1 MVNINKKLKQLEKIK
16 EEIALEKQKV
26 EQDLGREVITAL
38 DLDYDQLNK
47 KKMKDL
53 ATQFKSFYDSLD
65 QQSFDNN
72 EDGLKTNA
80 TN

>member
-1 MVNINKKLKQLEKIK
+1 MVNINKKLEQLEKIK
-16 EEIALEKQKV
+16 EEIALEKQKI

-47 KKMKDL
+47 KEMKDL